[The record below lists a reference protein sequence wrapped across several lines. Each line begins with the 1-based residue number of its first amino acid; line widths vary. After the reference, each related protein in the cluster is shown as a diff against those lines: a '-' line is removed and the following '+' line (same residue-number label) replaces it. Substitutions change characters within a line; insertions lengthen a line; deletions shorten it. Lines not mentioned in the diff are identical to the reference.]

1 MDDIRVLIVEDDPM
15 VADIN
20 KSFTEN
26 IDGFRVVGTARN
38 GREALDMCRDR
49 RPDLV
54 VLDIFMP
61 GIDGMGVLA
70 SLRQTETAVDI
81 IMITAASDGATI
93 SKAMRYGI
101 AGYIIK
107 PFKFERYRSVLE
119 SFRDFQRKAR
129 GADSLDQA
137 DIDKVFAAR
146 PDYDSRDMPKNFHV
160 QTLNLIVDFLCASLE
175 ARSAEEVAAGI
186 GISRVTARRYL
197 EYLVTQG
204 RLQMLLDY
212 AAVGRPVHRF
222 RLVEAKG

>member
-20 KSFTEN
+20 RSFTEN
-26 IDGFRVVGTARN
+26 VDGFRVVGTARN

-49 RPDLV
+49 HPDLV
-54 VLDIFMP
+54 ILDVYMP
-61 GIDGMGVLA
+61 GIDGMGVLT
-70 SLRQTETAVDI
+70 SLRQAETAIDV

-93 SKAMRYGI
+93 STAMRQGI

-119 SFRDFQRKAR
+119 SYRDFQRKAR
-129 GADSLDQA
+129 QSASLDQA
-137 DIDKVFAAR
+137 DIDRVFAAR
-146 PDYDSRDMPKNFHV
+146 PDHDARDMPKNFHV
-160 QTLNLIVDFLCASLE
+160 QTLNSIVDFLCASPE

-197 EYLVTQG
+197 EYLVTEG

-222 RLVEAKG
+222 RLVEQKG

>member
-20 KSFTEN
+20 RSFTEN
-26 IDGFRVVGTARN
+26 IDGFKVVGTARN

-54 VLDIFMP
+54 ILDVFMP

-70 SLRQTETAVDI
+70 GLRRTETAVDI

-93 SKAMRYGI
+93 SKAMRHGI

-119 SFRDFQRKAR
+119 SYREFQRKTR
-129 GADSLDQA
+129 QSVNLDQA

-146 PDYDSRDMPKNFHV
+146 PDYDAREMPKNFHV
-160 QTLNLIVDFLCASLE
+160 QTLNSIVDFLFACSQPQ
-175 ARSAEEVAAGI
+175 SSEEVAAGI

-197 EYLVTQG
+197 EYLVSQG

-222 RLVEAKG
+222 RIVEQKG

>member
-26 IDGFRVVGTARN
+26 IEGFRVVGTARN
-38 GREALDMCRDR
+38 GQEALDMCRDR
-49 RPDLV
+49 HPDLV
-54 VLDIFMP
+54 ILDVYMP

-70 SLRQTETAVDI
+70 GLRQTETPIDI
-81 IMITAASDGATI
+81 IMITAASDGSTI
-93 SKAMRYGI
+93 SKAMRHGI

-119 SFRDFQRKAR
+119 SYRDFQRKAR
-129 GADSLDQA
+129 QSASLDQA
-137 DIDKVFAAR
+137 DIDKVFATR
-146 PDYDSRDMPKNFHV
+146 PDYDPRDMPKNFHV
-160 QTLNLIVDFLCASLE
+160 QTLNLIVDFLFASPE
-175 ARSAEEVAAGI
+175 PRSSEEVAAGI

-197 EYLVTQG
+197 EYLVSQG

-222 RLVEAKG
+222 RLVEQRV